1 LTDAAQAAE
10 VVEETQPRPAGR
22 AAALALL
29 SPARA
34 AFTLAW
40 PGIVEQLIR
49 ASGQAVVF
57 AFVGHLGAVSTAAMG
72 AALQFTFL
80 LFPIFNALSIGT
92 VALVSRRL
100 GEGRPNEADRIVRQS
115 LLLGAILG
123 IASGVA
129 FAVFAEPLLGLIGA
143 APDVAAVGAPYLAL
157 VGGLNVFQTISIIGM
172 AAVRAAGDMR
182 TPMIF
187 SAAFSLLNVP
197 FTYLLMNAAG
207 LGVLGAAIGLVLTMV
222 LFALATVVILWRGH
236 AGLTIAGGPWSI
248 SRERLR
254 TLLAISLPSA
264 AESLLFSVGILALS
278 GLVFR
283 LGTEA
288 YAAHQI
294 INQLESLSF
303 LPCIGFAAAASSLV
317 GQALGMGRPGR
328 AMHVGWAAA
337 RMAALWTTA
346 AGLLLVVFPGTFIGI
361 FTSDPGVVVAGTGSM
376 VIIGLAQPA
385 QAVIFTI
392 GGALRGAG
400 DTRFTL
406 TASIINWFV
415 VRFPLAVLFAFPLGL
430 GLAGIW
436 LAIVVDYVV
445 RAGLMAFRFHGGR
458 WQRLVY

>member
-1 LTDAAQAAE
+1 M
-10 VVEETQPRPAGR
+10 
-22 AAALALL
+22 
-29 SPARA
+29 
-34 AFTLAW
+34 
-40 PGIVEQLIR
+40 
-49 ASGQAVVF
+49 VVF
-57 AFVGHLGAVSTAAMG
+57 AFVGHLGAVATAAMG

-100 GEGRPNEADRIVRQS
+100 GEGRRDEADRIVRQS
-115 LLLGAILG
+115 LLLGAVLG

-129 FAVFAEPLLGLIGA
+129 FAALAKPLLGLIGA

-172 AAVRAAGDMR
+172 AAIRAAGDTR

-187 SAAFSLLNVP
+187 SAVFSLLNVP
-197 FTYLLMNAAG
+197 LTYLLMNAAG
-207 LGVLGAAIGLVLTMV
+207 LGVVGAAIGLVVTLV
-222 LFALATVVILWRGH
+222 LFAGATVALLWRGH
-236 AGLTIAGGPWSI
+236 AGLTIAGGPWALSTD
-248 SRERLR
+248 RLR

-288 YAAHQI
+288 FAAHQI
-294 INQLESLSF
+294 ITQLESLSF
-303 LPCIGFAAAASSLV
+303 LPCIGFAAAASALV
-317 GQALGMGRPGR
+317 GQSLGMDRPGR

-346 AGLLLVVFPGTFIGI
+346 AGVLLAVFPGAFIGI

-376 VIIGLAQPA
+376 VIVGLAQPA

-400 DTRFTL
+400 DTRYTL
-406 TASIINWFV
+406 SPSSTGSWCASRSRSCSRSRSVSGSPASGWLSSSTTPCGRASWRCDSAAAAGSVWCTESDRCPGRDLNPQALSGDSPSDCCV
-415 VRFPLAVLFAFPLGL
+415 YHFATW
-430 GLAGIW
+430 A
-436 LAIVVDYVV
+436 
-445 RAGLMAFRFHGGR
+445 
-458 WQRLVY
+458 

>member
-1 LTDAAQAAE
+1 MRSA
-10 VVEETQPRPAGR
+10 PGAGR

-29 SPARA
+29 SPERA

-49 ASGQAVVF
+49 ASGQTVVF
-57 AFVGHLGAVSTAAMG
+57 AFVGHLGAVSIAAMG

-92 VALVSRRL
+92 VALVSRRM
-100 GEGRPNEADRIVRQS
+100 GEGRTDEADNIVRQS
-115 LLLGAILG
+115 LLLGTFLG
-123 IASGVA
+123 IVSGVA
-129 FAVFAEPLLGLIGA
+129 FAVLAEPLLGLIGA
-143 APDVAAVGAPYLAL
+143 APEVAVVGAPYLAL

-172 AAVRAAGDMR
+172 AAVRAAGDTR
-182 TPMIF
+182 TPMVF

-197 FTYLLMNAAG
+197 LTYVLMNPAG
-207 LGVLGAAIGLVLTMV
+207 LGVLGAAIGLVLSMV

-236 AGLTIAGGPWSI
+236 AGLTIAGGPWRI
-248 SRERLR
+248 SGERLR
-254 TLLAISLPSA
+254 ALLSISLPSA

-294 INQLESLSF
+294 VNQLESLSF
-303 LPCIGFAAAASSLV
+303 LPCIGFAAAASALV
-317 GQALGMGRPGR
+317 GQSLGMERPSR
-328 AMHVGWAAA
+328 AMQVGWAAA
-337 RMAALWTTA
+337 RMAALWTTV
-346 AGLLLVVFPGTFIGI
+346 AGLLLVVFPRTFLGI
-361 FTSDPGVVVAGTGSM
+361 FTSDPGVVVAGVGSM
-376 VIIGLAQPA
+376 VIIGVAQPA

-406 TASIINWFV
+406 TATIINWFV
-415 VRFPLAVLFAFPLGL
+415 VRFPLAVLLAFPLGL

-436 LAIVVDYVV
+436 VAITVDYVV
-445 RAGLMAFRFHGGR
+445 RAGLMAFRFRGGR

>member
-1 LTDAAQAAE
+1 MRSA
-10 VVEETQPRPAGR
+10 PGAGR

-29 SPARA
+29 SPERA

-49 ASGQAVVF
+49 ASGQTVVF
-57 AFVGHLGAVSTAAMG
+57 AFVGHLGAVSIAAMG

-92 VALVSRRL
+92 VALVSRRM
-100 GEGRPNEADRIVRQS
+100 GEGRTDEADNIVRQS
-115 LLLGAILG
+115 LLLGTFLG
-123 IASGVA
+123 IVSGVA
-129 FAVFAEPLLGLIGA
+129 FAVLAEPLLGLIGA
-143 APDVAAVGAPYLAL
+143 APEVAVVGAPYLAL

-172 AAVRAAGDMR
+172 AAVRAAGDTR
-182 TPMIF
+182 TPMVF

-197 FTYLLMNAAG
+197 LTYILMNSAG
-207 LGVLGAAIGLVLTMV
+207 LGVLGAAIGLVLSMV

-236 AGLTIAGGPWSI
+236 AGLTIAGGPWRI
-248 SRERLR
+248 SGERLR
-254 TLLAISLPSA
+254 SLLSISLPSA

-294 INQLESLSF
+294 VNQLESLSF
-303 LPCIGFAAAASSLV
+303 LPCIGFAAAASALV
-317 GQALGMGRPGR
+317 GQSLGMERPSR
-328 AMHVGWAAA
+328 AMQVGWAAA
-337 RMAALWTTA
+337 RMAALWTTV
-346 AGLLLVVFPGTFIGI
+346 AGLLLVLFPRTFLGI
-361 FTSDPGVVVAGTGSM
+361 FTSDPGVVVAGVGSM
-376 VIIGLAQPA
+376 VIIGVAQPA

-406 TASIINWFV
+406 TATIINWFV
-415 VRFPLAVLFAFPLGL
+415 VRFPLAVLLAFPLGL

-436 LAIVVDYVV
+436 VAITVDYVV
-445 RAGLMAFRFHGGR
+445 RAGLMAFRFRGGR

>member
-1 LTDAAQAAE
+1 LTRSA
-10 VVEETQPRPAGR
+10 PGAGR

-29 SPARA
+29 SPERA

-49 ASGQAVVF
+49 ASGQTVVF
-57 AFVGHLGAVSTAAMG
+57 AFVGHLGAVSIAAMG

-80 LFPIFNALSIGT
+80 PFPIFNALSIGT
-92 VALVSRRL
+92 VALVSRRM
-100 GEGRPNEADRIVRQS
+100 GEGRTDEADNIVRQS
-115 LLLGAILG
+115 LLLGTFLG
-123 IASGVA
+123 IVSGVA
-129 FAVFAEPLLGLIGA
+129 FAVLAEPLLGLIGA
-143 APDVAAVGAPYLAL
+143 APEVAVVGAPYLAL

-172 AAVRAAGDMR
+172 AAVRAAGDTR
-182 TPMIF
+182 TPMVF

-197 FTYLLMNAAG
+197 LTYILMNSAG
-207 LGVLGAAIGLVLTMV
+207 LGVLGAAIGLVLSMV

-236 AGLTIAGGPWSI
+236 AGLTIAGGAWRI
-248 SRERLR
+248 SGERLR
-254 TLLAISLPSA
+254 ALLSISLPSA

-294 INQLESLSF
+294 VNQLESLSF
-303 LPCIGFAAAASSLV
+303 LPCIGFAAAASALV
-317 GQALGMGRPGR
+317 GQSLGMERPSR
-328 AMHVGWAAA
+328 AMQVGWAAA
-337 RMAALWTTA
+337 RMAALWTTV
-346 AGLLLVVFPGTFIGI
+346 AGLLLVLFPRTFLGI
-361 FTSDPGVVVAGTGSM
+361 FTSDPGVVVAGVGSM
-376 VIIGLAQPA
+376 VIIGVAQPA

-406 TASIINWFV
+406 TATIINWFV
-415 VRFPLAVLFAFPLGL
+415 VRFPLAVLLAFPLGL

-436 LAIVVDYVV
+436 VAITVDYVV
-445 RAGLMAFRFHGGR
+445 RAGLMAFRFRGGR

>member
-1 LTDAAQAAE
+1 MRSA
-10 VVEETQPRPAGR
+10 PGAGR

-29 SPARA
+29 SPERA

-49 ASGQAVVF
+49 ASGQTVVF
-57 AFVGHLGAVSTAAMG
+57 AFVGHLGAVSIAAMG

-92 VALVSRRL
+92 VALVSRRM
-100 GEGRPNEADRIVRQS
+100 GEGRTDEADNIVRQS
-115 LLLGAILG
+115 LLLGTFLG
-123 IASGVA
+123 IVSGVA
-129 FAVFAEPLLGLIGA
+129 FAVLAEPLLGLIGA
-143 APDVAAVGAPYLAL
+143 APEVAVVGAPYLAL

-172 AAVRAAGDMR
+172 AAVRAAGDTR
-182 TPMIF
+182 TPMVF

-197 FTYLLMNAAG
+197 LTYILMNSAG
-207 LGVLGAAIGLVLTMV
+207 LGVLGAAIGLVLSMV

-236 AGLTIAGGPWSI
+236 AGLTIAGGPWRI
-248 SRERLR
+248 SGERLR
-254 TLLAISLPSA
+254 SLLSISLPSA

-294 INQLESLSF
+294 VNQLESLSF
-303 LPCIGFAAAASSLV
+303 LPCIGFAAAASALV
-317 GQALGMGRPGR
+317 GQSLGMERPSR
-328 AMHVGWAAA
+328 AMQVGWAAA
-337 RMAALWTTA
+337 RMAALWTTV
-346 AGLLLVVFPGTFIGI
+346 AGLLLVVFPRTFLGI
-361 FTSDPGVVVAGTGSM
+361 FTSDPGVVVAGVGSM
-376 VIIGLAQPA
+376 VIIGVAQPA

-406 TASIINWFV
+406 TATIINWFV
-415 VRFPLAVLFAFPLGL
+415 VRFPLAVLLAFPLGL

-436 LAIVVDYVV
+436 VAITVDYVV
-445 RAGLMAFRFHGGR
+445 RAGLMAFRFRGGR